1 MATRGGAWRG
11 RRQVSV
17 VRCPRQRVRITVE
30 AMMVSRRGVLITFG
44 LVVALLWA
52 PATAGAA
59 QKAPKPHPVTVTLKV
74 DGMT

>member
-1 MATRGGAWRG
+1 MA
-11 RRQVSV
+11 
-17 VRCPRQRVRITVE
+17 IE
-30 AMMVSRRGVLITFG
+30 AMMVTRRGVFITLG
-44 LVVALLWA
+44 LTVALLWA